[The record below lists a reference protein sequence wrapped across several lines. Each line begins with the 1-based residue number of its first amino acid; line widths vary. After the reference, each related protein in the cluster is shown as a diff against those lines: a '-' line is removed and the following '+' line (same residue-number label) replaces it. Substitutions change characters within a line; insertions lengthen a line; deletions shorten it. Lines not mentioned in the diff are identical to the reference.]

1 VADTAER
8 LLRLLSLLQ
17 ARPFWPGP
25 ELAERLG
32 VTVRTVRRDI
42 DRLRTMGY
50 PIDTELGPDGGYR
63 LGRGGDLPPLLLDD
77 DEAVAV
83 AVGLRLAIDDGDEGT
98 ADTALAALAK
108 LESLLPGRLRPRVEA
123 VVSMTLPMPGPV
135 GDGVVGAELVTVA
148 QACRA
153 TERLRFTYR
162 DAHGRRSE
170 RLVEPFR
177 IVRAAR
183 HWYLVARDV
192 DRRAWRTYRVD
203 RLSGAR
209 PTGHRFHHADPPDP
223 VALVGE
229 GMSTAPYRH
238 HARLVIDAPL
248 AAVAEQV
255 PPTVATLEAATAET
269 TVLVTGAD
277 DLDVIAFH
285 VARLGFPFTVVEPA
299 ELAERARELG
309 RRLLEVAERGRGPR
323 SYVSVSP
330 AASEAPD

>member
-1 VADTAER
+1 VVADTAER

-25 ELAERLG
+25 ELAERLE
-32 VTVRTVRRDI
+32 VTVRTVRRDVE
-42 DRLRTMGY
+42 RLRSMGY
-50 PIDTELGPDGGYR
+50 PIDAELGPEGGYR

-83 AVGLRLAIDDGDEGT
+83 AVGLRLAIDDGDGGT

-108 LESLLPGRLRPRVEA
+108 LEALLPARLRSRVEA
-123 VVSMTLPMPGPV
+123 VVSMTLPMPGAA
-135 GDGVVGAELVTVA
+135 GDGVAGAELVTLA

-153 TERLRFTYR
+153 PERLRFGYR
-162 DAHGRRSE
+162 DAHGRSSE

-192 DRRAWRTYRVD
+192 DRGAWRTYRVD
-203 RLSGAR
+203 RLSDAR
-209 PTGHRFHHADPPDP
+209 PTGHRFSHVDPPDP

-229 GMSTAPYRH
+229 GISTAPYRH
-238 HARLVIDAPL
+238 QARVVIDAPL
-248 AAVAEQV
+248 AAVAARV
-255 PPTVATLEAATAET
+255 PPTVATLEASAEGT

-277 DLDVIAFH
+277 DLDAIAFH
-285 VARLGFPFTVVEPA
+285 VARLRFGFTVVEPP

-309 RRLLEVAERGRGPR
+309 RLLLAAKDRSGRP
-323 SYVSVSP
+323 VSP
-330 AASEAPD
+330 GASAGPG